1 MSSDVFTYRELRSR
15 TAGARERQ
23 RQSTRE
29 YLTERKAPSFQLV
42 FDHPLDRPPLIFE
55 S

>member
-15 TAGARERQ
+15 TAAARERQ

-29 YLTERKAPSFQLV
+29 YLTERKAPRVQLV
-42 FDHPLDRPPLIFE
+42 CDHPLHRPPLLFA